1 MRLSWIIQTSQEWDI
16 VLTTLQELE
25 TFSKFFENSQM
36 EYGYVGRDTKHLF
49 ISEFIFCSQ
58 GYSTWL
64 HRAEANE
71 FKLVGLSLSSSS
83 PLGTLLHADL
93 NWKHSRITVFQW
105 SFYIQDQ
112 SIFLKDLHY

>member
-1 MRLSWIIQTSQEWDI
+1 MRSSWIIQTSQEWDI

-36 EYGYVGRDTKHLF
+36 EYGSVGRDTKHLF

-58 GYSTWL
+58 GCSTWL
-64 HRAEANE
+64 HTAEANE

-83 PLGTLLHADL
+83 SLGTLYMQTWIE
-93 NWKHSRITVFQW
+93 NTVTL
-105 SFYIQDQ
+105 SFYIQDW